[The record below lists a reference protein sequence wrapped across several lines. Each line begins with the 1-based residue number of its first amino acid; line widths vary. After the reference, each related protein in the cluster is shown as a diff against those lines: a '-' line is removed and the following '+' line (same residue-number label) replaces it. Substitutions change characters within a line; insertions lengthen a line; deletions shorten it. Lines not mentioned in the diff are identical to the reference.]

1 MSHFQLKGRN
11 HSQIMSQPPI
21 NRMLNLALE
30 DQTRRAEELD
40 DEGDGATE
48 LNEAGK
54 VRMETGMR
62 NHSSLILAP
71 YGLEALE
78 LV

>member
-1 MSHFQLKGRN
+1 
-11 HSQIMSQPPI
+11 
-21 NRMLNLALE
+21 MLNLDLE
-30 DQTRRAEELD
+30 NQIRRAEELD
-40 DEGDGATE
+40 DEEDGAQE

-54 VRMETGMR
+54 VRMATGMR
-62 NHSSLILAP
+62 NHSRLVLAP